1 MTVFIYEI
9 KRKVELT
16 LRETEGL
23 VNWNLPMDSNDFRI
37 FKDVTN
43 TIEFVVRDTDRKPI
57 NMMGRTAQITMY
69 DQRNREMMWQHP
81 LNVINDAKGLCQL
94 NITSDVTSDWYL
106 ATYSYSITVQ
116 NLDGSVH
123 MLYVD
128 QHEGQSGFFEL
139 AQGPS
144 FEPQP
149 SVEIPGDK
157 LKFEQQ
163 GEDDDLHYQFTSAL
177 PGSMKRHNFSGL
189 HTAVAFFENF
199 SGTLLVQ
206 GSIEEGTPTDSGEW
220 FDIETRHYDHKT
232 GADSFNILA
241 NLQWVRFRLWNRY
254 FDDGSG
260 VILDANKGK
269 LVKLVYRN

>member
-1 MTVFIYEI
+1 
-9 KRKVELT
+9 
-16 LRETEGL
+16 
-23 VNWNLPMDSNDFRI
+23 MDSNDFRI

-43 TIEFVVRDTDRKPI
+43 TLEFVVRDTDRKPI

-69 DQRNREMMWQHP
+69 DQRNNEMMWQAP
-81 LNVINDAKGLCQL
+81 LKVINDTKGLCQL
-94 NITSDVTSDWYL
+94 NITPDVTSDWYL
-106 ATYSYSITVQ
+106 ATYSYSVTVQ

-128 QHEGQSGFFEL
+128 QHEGQQGFFEL
-139 AQGPS
+139 CQGPS
-144 FEPQP
+144 FEPSDSQTLTSSDLP
-149 SVEIPGDK
+149 A
-157 LKFEQQ
+157 LQ
-163 GEDDDLHYQFTSAL
+163 GGSWTFVQEGTDDDLHYLYSSAL

-189 HTAVAFFENF
+189 HTVAVFFENF

-206 GSIEEGTPTDSGEW
+206 GSVEEGTPTDGDWYE
-220 FDIETRHYDHKT
+220 IETRHYDHKT
-232 GADSFNILA
+232 GSDHFNILA

-260 VILDANKGK
+260 MILDTNKGR